1 MTLNFSRQL
10 LLSFAILAF
19 AHSLVVAQAETVPA
33 FHPVYT
39 FLKRMEVKGVIE
51 RYRDAI
57 IPLARREIGAFLV
70 TIQASDRLTSSE
82 RETVTDFLSEF
93 QYDIGGSID
102 GFLSVVDSNE
112 PSFGTALGEEFS
124 DREKFLYAM
133 RDSGVTMFVNGLVT
147 LDARRISGD
156 ALGSVHSEYFQFG
169 GRIRG
174 TVWDKL
180 GFFLQGTNA
189 QFWGSRALLLRDPIL
204 RQAHTLQTG
213 SDVQNF
219 DFSEGYV
226 RYDAGIMS
234 AQLGRER
241 LLWGVGYDQKMI
253 ASETPRT
260 LDFVRADVQYKALKY
275 TFLHAALL
283 GKASL
288 LRFTLAGDSSV
299 QYTEPTRADKFFA
312 AHRIEFSFPSA
323 LSVGFQEM
331 AIYSNRSID
340 LAYLNPFIV
349 LESVQRSRGER
360 DNVFWAFDV
369 QTHFARGLELNA
381 TIVFDDLH
389 FAEFFEPRWYNRYAY
404 QGGFMLTDPL
414 FIPNATLMVEYTRV
428 KPFVYAHD
436 RSRENSYT
444 SGEWLLGP
452 RIGPNADSW
461 YVRADVFPLRNLSF
475 SARAT
480 FVRRGENYFV
490 TDSTGRQQL
499 VNVGGDVFQGHRDR
513 LDPLNAEFLAGHLF
527 KNRTISFLATF
538 EFINQMWLEGWLEHD
553 WEENVAAGTSSSNTM
568 FGMRIR
574 AEL

>member
-1 MTLNFSRQL
+1 
-10 LLSFAILAF
+10 
-19 AHSLVVAQAETVPA
+19 
-33 FHPVYT
+33 
-39 FLKRMEVKGVIE
+39 MEVKGIIE

-57 IPLARREIGAFLV
+57 IPLSRQEVGKFLL
-70 TIQASDRLTSSE
+70 TIQQSDRLTHSE
-82 RETVTDFLSEF
+82 GESVKDFLSEF
-93 QYDIGGSID
+93 QYDVGGTID
-102 GFLSVVDSNE
+102 GFLSVVDSDE
-112 PSFGTALGEEFS
+112 PSFGAALGEEFS
-124 DREKFLYAM
+124 NREKFLYAM
-133 RDSGVTMFVNGLVT
+133 KDSAVTMFVNGLVT

-156 ALGSVHSEYFQFG
+156 ALGGARSLFFQFG

-174 TVWDKL
+174 TIWDKI
-180 GFFLQGTNA
+180 GVYLQGTNA
-189 QFWGSRALLLRDPIL
+189 QFWGSRELLLRDPLL

-219 DFSEGYV
+219 DFTEGYV
-226 RYDAGIMS
+226 RYDAGIIS

-253 ASETPRT
+253 AAETPRT
-260 LDFVRADVQYKALKY
+260 FDFLRADIQYKSLKY

-283 GKASL
+283 GKSSL
-288 LRFTLAGDSSV
+288 SRFKFPGDTSSTF
-299 QYTEPTRADKFFA
+299 TEPVRADKFFA
-312 AHRIEFSFPSA
+312 AHRIEFSFPSV
-323 LSVGFQEM
+323 LSIGFQEL

-369 QTHFARGLELNA
+369 QTHFTRGLEFNA

-389 FAEFFEPRWYNRYAY
+389 FDEFFEPRWYNRYAY

-461 YVRADVFPLRNLSF
+461 FLRGDYFPSRNLSF
-475 SARAT
+475 SLRVT
-480 FVRRGENYFV
+480 FTRRGENYFV
-490 TDSTGRQQL
+490 TDSTGRQVL
-499 VNVGGDVFQGHRDR
+499 VNVGGDVFQGHRSI
-513 LDPLNAEFLAGHLF
+513 DPINAEFLAGHLYR
-527 KNRTISFLATF
+527 NRTVSFLATY
-538 EFINQMWLEGWLEHD
+538 EFINQMWLDGWFEHD
-553 WEENVAAGTSSSNTM
+553 SEENVNAGTSIRNTTI
-568 FGMRIR
+568 GVRIR